1 MRLAGRTTYGA
12 WGMYPKEM
20 ARLRVMDRFNDE
32 PIAKQRLKIIEFSNH
47 WGICAA
53 ADAYG
58 LHKVTIKRWRKKYE
72 ESHNDP
78 NSLIPLSR
86 RPHHLRSCDT
96 PYQVIEKIREIRYS
110 NGTLGAGKIKPL
122 LDEFCD
128 TNQYKCISESTIK
141 RIIKRRK
148 MRKKSHGFTHTPGSR
163 RGKRIKPKT
172 RIKYAPN
179 PQHTGYIEADTITRR
194 PDGSPSTMYIF
205 NAIDVCSRYMYAH
218 AYTSKSSINGKDF
231 LQRLVK
237 AMPFEITLLQT
248 DNGTEFLGEME
259 KEFNRMNK
267 QERKD
272 NPIDR
277 LYILPHSPRIN
288 GRVERANR
296 SLQEEFVYHKENIRE
311 LKGIEAFN
319 EELDKYLI
327 WYNTRR
333 VHDGLGGITPAQFLE
348 LKKGK

>member
-1 MRLAGRTTYGA
+1 MRMSARTTYGA

-20 ARLRVMDRFNDE
+20 ARLRIMDRFNNE
-32 PIAKQRLKIIEFSNH
+32 PVAKQRLKVIEFSNR

-58 LHKVTIKRWRKKYE
+58 VHSITVKRWIKRYK

-86 RPHHLRSCDT
+86 KPHHFRTCDT

-122 LDEFCD
+122 LDEFC
-128 TNQYKCISESTIK
+128 NENKYKCISESTIK
-141 RIIKRRK
+141 RIIRRRK
-148 MRKKSHGFTHTPGSR
+148 MRKKVYRFIHTPGSKV
-163 RGKRIKPKT
+163 GKSHKKKT
-172 RIKYAPN
+172 RCKYAPN
-179 PQHTGYIEADTITRR
+179 PKEVGYIEADTITRR
-194 PDGSPSTMYIF
+194 PDGSPSRLYIF

-218 AYTSKSSINGKDF
+218 AYMSKSSINGKDF

-259 KEFNRMNK
+259 REFNRINK

-296 SLQEEFVYHKENIRE
+296 SLQEEFVYHNEYIKE
-311 LKGIEAFN
+311 LKGIDEFN
-319 EELDKYLI
+319 KELDKYLV